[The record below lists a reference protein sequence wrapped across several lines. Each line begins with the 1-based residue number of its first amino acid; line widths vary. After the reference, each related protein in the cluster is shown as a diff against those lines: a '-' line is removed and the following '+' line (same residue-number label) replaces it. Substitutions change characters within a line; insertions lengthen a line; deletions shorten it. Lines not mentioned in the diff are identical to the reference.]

1 LNAKARRWVRDA
13 VGAGRSR
20 DVRLRLRGD
29 LREFPFVDPATGE
42 FLVTV
47 AVDSGRLAFDEDWPP
62 VEAGEGTLRFE
73 RASMSFEGQRARMFG
88 VALGEIAGRI
98 DDLDDPVVRVGGTAE
113 GPLADMIRVLR
124 ESPLRA
130 HLGDALERLRFDGP
144 ASASLQ
150 LELPVDDLDA
160 SRVEGRVRLAGNR
173 FEPLASL
180 PAFEA
185 LRGEIA
191 FTR

>member
-1 LNAKARRWVRDA
+1 
-13 VGAGRSR
+13 
-20 DVRLRLRGD
+20 
-29 LREFPFVDPATGE
+29 TGE

-47 AVDSGRLAFDEDWPP
+47 AVASGRLAFDEAWPP
-62 VEAGEGTLRFE
+62 IEAVEGTLRFE

-88 VALGEIAGRI
+88 LALGRIAARI
-98 DDLDDPVVRVGGTAE
+98 DDLDDAIVHVGGTAE

-130 HLGDALERLRFDGP
+130 HLGDATERLRFGGP
-144 ASASLQ
+144 ASASLR
-150 LELPVDDLDA
+150 LELPVDDIDA
-160 SRVEGRVRLAGNR
+160 TRVEGRVHLEGNR